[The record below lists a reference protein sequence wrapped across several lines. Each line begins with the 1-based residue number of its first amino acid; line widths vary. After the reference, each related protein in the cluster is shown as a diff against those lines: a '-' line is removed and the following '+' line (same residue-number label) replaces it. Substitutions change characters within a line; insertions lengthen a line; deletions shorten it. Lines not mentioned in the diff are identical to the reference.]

1 MLPLTLNQGHKGVQI
16 MSRRKVKNVYFDIE
30 TLQYNTATKK
40 PSDRKVIE
48 YVCTMIIE
56 DGEKLIKINFK
67 SIKEMLDYLLLLG
80 YKRYKLIAHNGGR
93 YDFHFLR
100 KTLIDY
106 YGMETRNKYQR
117 NAENHTFQTTKKEL
131 GKEDYMLES
140 RVKAKTNLD
149 LDFKINGIEFVTEDS
164 YPKFQASIA
173 TLGKLLF
180 HHGVIGEEGEKLD
193 YDYTRYDL
201 TIDLTDLKARQ
212 YANLVYNSLPPHA
225 LDYVGNDTNILYL
238 AYKNYNVLFPEF
250 DIKKM
255 SLSQNILQ
263 AYNKNQLSDLQ
274 LMNTVKI
281 KKEPHKLNYGDYN
294 FFDRNLYDYIHRF
307 YKGGLNVYN
316 DRYVGKIVNDIVHFD
331 LNSSYPNVMANE
343 VLPTYIVD
351 AFQECN
357 LEINKQFY
365 YMIEIER
372 NEFYKLLAKIS
383 SVQIRKF
390 LNKYFNNAYDCVY
403 LSTPH
408 LQLLEKMI
416 NESINSLHVKSG
428 LKWIAR
434 PFGARKILQGFY
446 KRKTDGKKQGL
457 SYGEIYVTKVC
468 LNGIYGIPALRAR
481 FNLFEWNGHEYQN
494 EINGFKN
501 RERNIAFASAVTAY
515 AIRNLLDPLTNNV
528 KGIDNGFIYAD
539 TDSIFC
545 KRKYFET
552 IKDKT
557 KFDKYELGA
566 WDIEHDCIK
575 KMSVLNHKKYCLL
588 NKNDEIEVHCGGIPL
603 DTFNLNMSFENFVKT
618 QFSDGVEMLVKKH
631 SYTKTGTIAIFN
643 ALTTLKQGTKYLNP
657 NDIKSRLCYN
667 LSMVVG
673 NEKYTDTDDKGGVL
687 YIETPYGSCGLNDL
701 NPVVRKAN
709 GLPIENIIMKY
720 KVFKKEVEK

>member
-1 MLPLTLNQGHKGVQI
+1 MVRK
-16 MSRRKVKNVYFDIE
+16 KVKNVYFDIE
-30 TLQYNTATKK
+30 TLAYNTATKK

-48 YVCTMIIE
+48 YVCTMIME
-56 DGEKLIKINFK
+56 QGENLVKINFK
-67 SIKEMLDYLLLLG
+67 SIKEMLDYLLSFG

-106 YGMETRNKYQR
+106 YGLQTMNRYQR
-117 NAENHTFQTTKKEL
+117 NSDMHDLQVTKKQL
-131 GKEDYMLES
+131 GKQDYMLES

-180 HHGVIGEEGEKLD
+180 HHGVISEEEEKLD
-193 YDYTRYDL
+193 YNYTKYDL
-201 TIDLTDLKARQ
+201 TIDLSDIKARQ
-212 YANLVYNSLPPHA
+212 YANLVYNNLSPHSLN
-225 LDYVGNDTNILYL
+225 YVGNDTNILYL

-263 AYNKNQLSDLQ
+263 AYNKNELSSVQLL
-274 LMNTVKI
+274 NTVTI
-281 KKEPHKLNYGDYN
+281 GKKQHKLNYSDYN
-294 FFDRNLYDYIHRF
+294 FFDRNLYDYVHRF

-316 DRYVGKIVNDIVHFD
+316 DRYVGKIVSDLVHFD
-331 LNSSYPNVMANE
+331 LNSSYPYAMENE
-343 VLPTYIVD
+343 VFPTYIVD
-351 AFQECN
+351 AFQECDIE
-357 LEINKQFY
+357 LDKQFY
-365 YMIEIER
+365 YMLEIDR
-372 NEFYKLLAKIS
+372 NDFYNLLAKVPS
-383 SVQIRKF
+383 SQLRKY
-390 LNKYFNNAYDCVY
+390 LNKYFNNAFDCVY

-408 LQLLEKMI
+408 LQLFEKLI
-416 NESINSLHVKSG
+416 KCPIDRLHVKSG

-434 PFGARKILQGFY
+434 PFGARNILHEFY
-446 KRKTDGKKQGL
+446 RRKTDGKKQGL

-494 EINGFKN
+494 EVNGFKN

-515 AIRNLLDPLTNNV
+515 AIRNLLDPLTYNV
-528 KGIDNGFIYAD
+528 KGVDNGFIYAD

-552 IKDKT
+552 IKDKVR
-557 KFDKYELGA
+557 FDKYELGA
-566 WDIEHDCIK
+566 WDIEHDCIQ

-588 NKNDEIEVHCGGIPL
+588 NKNNEIEVHCGGIPL
-603 DTFNLNMSFENFVKT
+603 DTFDLNMSFDKFVQT
-618 QFSDGVEMLVKKH
+618 QFSDGVQMLVKKH
-631 SYTKTGTIAIFN
+631 SYTKSGTIAIFD
-643 ALTTLKQGTKYLNP
+643 ALTTLKQGAKYLSP
-657 NDIKSRLCYN
+657 NDIKSQLCYN

-687 YIETPYGSCGLNDL
+687 YIETPFGSCGLNDL
-701 NPVVRKAN
+701 NPVERQAD
-709 GLPIENIIMKY
+709 GLPIENLIMKY